1 MQSLY
6 PVGLVSVLIFAVI
19 AVLPTASSA
28 QTGAPVNRVI
38 EQLRQHRPAIGTFT
52 RNPRADLDF
61 VIIDEQYGEFD
72 IDAVR
77 AALSNM
83 YTGNG
88 AAAAPIVRI
97 PLNLRDAPQAVV
109 KQLLDVGVFG
119 VMFPDIET
127 RQQAM
132 IAIGSMRFA
141 EAAAGDAAPTGLRGS
156 GTGSA
161 PAYWGLSDDDYR
173 AAADVWP
180 LAPAGKL
187 VAMIQIESLIG
198 IEHLDEILEVP
209 GIGVIFLGPTD
220 IATSIGA
227 EGPNAP
233 SVEVL
238 VQEVLAA
245 CLARNIPCG
254 YPIVAATREAA
265 DRETA
270 RRLAEGFKV
279 LAVMTRTSGLS
290 R

>member
-1 MQSLY
+1 ML
-6 PVGLVSVLIFAVI
+6 PIVSW
-19 AVLPTASSA
+19 A
-28 QTGAPVNRVI
+28 QAGAPVNRVI
-38 EQLRQHRPAIGTFT
+38 EQLRQDRPVIGTFT
-52 RNPRADLDF
+52 RNPRVDLDF

-83 YTGNG
+83 HTGYAG
-88 AAAAPIVRI
+88 AAAPIVRI

-109 KQLLDVGVFG
+109 KQLLDLGVFG

-127 RQQAM
+127 RQQALT
-132 IAIGSMRFA
+132 AIGSMRFA
-141 EAAAGDAAPTGLRGS
+141 EAAAGDGLPAGLRGS

-161 PAYWGLSDDDYR
+161 PAYWGLSEDDYR

-180 LAPAGKL
+180 LAPDGKL
-187 VAMIQIESLIG
+187 VAMIQIESLAG
-198 IEHLDEILEVP
+198 IAHLDEILEVP

-220 IATSIGA
+220 IATAIGA
-227 EGPNAP
+227 EGPDAA
-233 SVEVL
+233 SVEAL

-245 CLARNIPCG
+245 CLANNIPCG
-254 YPIVAATREAA
+254 YPIVAPTPEAA
-265 DRETA
+265 ERETA

-279 LAVMTRTSGLS
+279 LAVMTRTLGPGLS